1 MISGSPLIFA
11 IFPRVTCEVAS
22 DLYFW
27 VFARGFL
34 LLIDIV
40 NYRDAFCFFL
50 ILGSALIL
58 NGSEV
63 LNFNQDIRPILSDK
77 CFACHGIDEDS
88 REAKLRLDIPEGAFR
103 KKRRG
108 KSALVA
114 GKPDESESWLR
125 IISNDE
131 DEMMP
136 PPDSHKALSNEE
148 KELIKRWIEEGA
160 SYQKHWAFEPPV
172 MSAIPPGQG
181 SVIDRFVESVL
192 NENNLL
198 PSSEADREVL
208 IRRVSFALSGL
219 PPTIQEVED
228 FLSDQS
234 KGAYARMVDRYL
246 DSVRYGEEMAR
257 HWLDAA
263 RYGDT
268 HGMHLDNERQMW
280 AYRDW
285 VIKSFN
291 DNLPYDDFT
300 VEQLAGDLLP
310 NPKVDQ
316 LVATGF
322 NRCNVTSGEGGSI
335 KEELIFRYA
344 VDRASTTAQVWL
356 GLTAQCAACHD
367 HKYDPISQNEFYSL
381 YAFFNSNADPAM
393 DGNTLLTAPVIK
405 VKSEN
410 YEAKIAE
417 YNKLSNGVVQSMKKL
432 PVWNSYQDP
441 AGNKSSGRI
450 EDTEAIWFE
459 DEFPNGAKVGSSG
472 HPLTLVDQPV
482 FSGQKALK
490 RGGKEM
496 AQDYYESGAAPLT
509 VPSGSRFFLH
519 VYLDP
524 KDTPEEVMIQ
534 FHGSAWNH
542 RAVWG
547 ADIIDFGKKGTSQ
560 RFVAGPLPETGKWI
574 RLEVPGEKMGLK
586 AGMQIVGFAF
596 TVHGGTAYFDHFGVL
611 GSEDPTTDPKASF
624 LAWRKAKQV
633 NGVPEPLRQWLQEGV
648 EKERKPSELALLKD
662 YYLARICGT
671 LGKEF
676 EAKRTELV
684 KIKSEQGNYEKS
696 LPSTFVYRD
705 LPKPRQSYVMKRGE
719 YNQPGK
725 KVEPGVPSVLPKLIK
740 DGERATR
747 LDLAKWLVARENPL
761 TARVVVNRFWQQLFG
776 IGLVKTS
783 HDFGTQGEV
792 PSHPK
797 LLDYLALHF
806 QDSGWDV
813 KALMRKILLTRTFRQ
828 KSAAASPR
836 WDNDPENRFLARGPR
851 FRLDAEQLRDQA
863 LFVSGLM
870 NFEMGGRGVMPY
882 QPPNIWEPVA
892 FGGSNTRF
900 YKQGHGADLYRRSV
914 YTFFKRTAPHPM
926 FANFD
931 APAREQFCLKRER
944 SNTPL
949 QALQLM
955 NDVQHFEAARGL
967 GERAMKSVSDRGER
981 IDFIFRTV
989 VSRLPSI
996 EEKKIIIRF
1005 FERQF
1010 QKYQGA
1016 PEEAIKAISFG
1027 ESESAK
1033 DLNSSQLAAWSL
1045 VANLILNMDEAIVR
1059 N

>member
-1 MISGSPLIFA
+1 MEAPGYLKIALRSPTRLVA
-11 IFPRVTCEVAS
+11 IFF
-22 DLYFW
+22 FW
-27 VFARGFL
+27 VSLEDFFMLMAE
-34 LLIDIV
+34 V
-40 NYRDAFCFFL
+40 NYRDALCVVL

-63 LNFNQDIRPILSDK
+63 LSFNQDIRPILSDK
-77 CFACHGIDEDS
+77 CFACHGMDEDS
-88 REAKLRLDIPEGAFR
+88 REAKLRLDTPEGAFR

-136 PPDSHKALSNEE
+136 PPDSHKALSDQE

-172 MSAIPPGQG
+172 MSAVPPGQG
-181 SVIDRFVESVL
+181 SEIDRFVGSVL
-192 NENNLL
+192 KRNNLEL
-198 PSSEADREVL
+198 SPEADREVL

-219 PPTIQEVED
+219 PPTIQEVD
-228 FLSDQS
+228 RFISD
-234 KGAYARMVDRYL
+234 KKDRAYERMVDRYL
-246 DSVRYGEEMAR
+246 GSARYGEEMAR

-291 DNLPYDDFT
+291 ENLPYNDFT
-300 VEQLAGDLLP
+300 VEQIAGDLLP

-356 GLTAQCAACHD
+356 GLTAQCAVCHD
-367 HKYDPISQNEFYSL
+367 HKYDPISQKEFYSL

-393 DGNTLLTAPVIK
+393 DGNSLLTAPVIK
-405 VKSEN
+405 VKSDN

-417 YNKLSNGVVQSMKKL
+417 YNKLSNDVVQSMKKL

-441 AGNKSSGRI
+441 AEKKSSSRI
-450 EDTEAIWFE
+450 QDTETIWFE
-459 DEFPNGAKVGSSG
+459 DSFPNGAKVGSSG

-496 AQDYYESGAAPLT
+496 AQDYYESGAIPLT
-509 VPSGSRFFLH
+509 VPSGARFFLH

-534 FHGSAWNH
+534 FHSSAWNH

-560 RFVAGPLPETGKWI
+560 RFVAGPLPQRGKWI

-586 AGMQIVGFAF
+586 AGMQIIGFAF
-596 TVHGGTAYFDHFGVL
+596 TVHGGTAYFDRFGVL
-611 GSEDPTTDPKASF
+611 GSEDPKTDPKASF

-633 NGVPEPLRQWLQEGV
+633 DGVPEPLSQWLREGV
-648 EKERKPSELALLKD
+648 EKKRKPSELALLKD

-671 LGKEF
+671 LGKAF
-676 EAKRTELV
+676 ERKRTELV
-684 KIKSEQGNYEKS
+684 KIKNEQGNFEKS

-705 LPKPRQSYVMKRGE
+705 LSKPRQSFVMKRGE
-719 YNQPGK
+719 YNQPGE
-725 KVEPGVPSVLPKLIK
+725 KVEPGVPSVLPTLIK
-740 DGERATR
+740 TGERATR
-747 LDLAKWLVARENPL
+747 LDLAKWLVSRENPL
-761 TARVVVNRFWQQLFG
+761 TARVVVNRFWQQVFG
-776 IGLVKTS
+776 TGLVKTS
-783 HDFGTQGEV
+783 HDFGTQGEI

-813 KALMRKILLTRTFRQ
+813 KALMRKMLLTNTFRQ
-828 KSAAASPR
+828 ESAAASPR
-836 WDNDPENRFLARGPR
+836 WDSDPENRFLARGPR

-900 YKQGHGADLYRRSV
+900 YKRGNGADLYRRSV

-967 GERAMKSVSDRGER
+967 GERAMKSVSDREKR
-981 IDFIFRTV
+981 IDFIFRNV

-996 EEKKIIIRF
+996 EEREIIVRF

-1010 QKYQGA
+1010 KKYQSA

-1027 ESESAK
+1027 ESEPAK
-1033 DLNSSQLAAWSL
+1033 NLDASELAAWSL
-1045 VANLILNMDEAIVR
+1045 VANLILNTDEAIVR

>member
-1 MISGSPLIFA
+1 MEAPGYLKIALRSPTRLVA
-11 IFPRVTCEVAS
+11 IFF
-22 DLYFW
+22 FW
-27 VFARGFL
+27 VSLEDFFML
-34 LLIDIV
+34 VEEV
-40 NYRDAFCFFL
+40 NYRDALCVVL

-63 LNFNQDIRPILSDK
+63 LSFNQDIRPILSDK
-77 CFACHGIDEDS
+77 CFACHGMDEDS
-88 REAKLRLDIPEGAFR
+88 REAKLRLDTPEGAFR

-136 PPDSHKALSNEE
+136 PPDSHKALSDQE
-148 KELIKRWIEEGA
+148 KELIKRWIEEGV

-172 MSAIPPGQG
+172 MSAVPPGQG
-181 SVIDRFVESVL
+181 SEIDRFVGSVL
-192 NENNLL
+192 KRNNLEL
-198 PSSEADREVL
+198 SPEADREVL

-219 PPTIQEVED
+219 PPTIQEVD
-228 FLSDQS
+228 RFISD
-234 KGAYARMVDRYL
+234 KKDRAYERMVDRYL
-246 DSVRYGEEMAR
+246 GSARYGEEMAR

-291 DNLPYDDFT
+291 ENLPYNDFT
-300 VEQLAGDLLP
+300 VEQIAGDLLP

-356 GLTAQCAACHD
+356 GLTAQCAVCHD
-367 HKYDPISQNEFYSL
+367 HKYDPISQKEFYSL

-393 DGNTLLTAPVIK
+393 DGNSLLTAPVIK
-405 VKSEN
+405 VKSDN

-417 YNKLSNGVVQSMKKL
+417 YNKLSNDVVQSMKKL

-441 AGNKSSGRI
+441 AEKKSSSRI
-450 EDTEAIWFE
+450 QDTETIWFE
-459 DEFPNGAKVGSSG
+459 DSFPNGAKVGSSG

-496 AQDYYESGAAPLT
+496 AQDYYESGAIPLT
-509 VPSGSRFFLH
+509 VPSGARFFLH

-534 FHGSAWNH
+534 FHSSAWNH

-560 RFVAGPLPETGKWI
+560 RFVAGPLPQRGKWI

-586 AGMQIVGFAF
+586 AGMQIIGFAF
-596 TVHGGTAYFDHFGVL
+596 TVHGGTAYFDRFGVL
-611 GSEDPTTDPKASF
+611 GSEDPKTDPKASF

-633 NGVPEPLRQWLQEGV
+633 DGVPEPLSQWLREGV
-648 EKERKPSELALLKD
+648 EKKRKPSELALLKD

-671 LGKEF
+671 LGKAF
-676 EAKRTELV
+676 ERKRTELV
-684 KIKSEQGNYEKS
+684 KIKNEQGNFEKS

-705 LPKPRQSYVMKRGE
+705 LSKPRQSFVMKRGE
-719 YNQPGK
+719 YNQPGE
-725 KVEPGVPSVLPKLIK
+725 KVEPGVPSVLPTLIK
-740 DGERATR
+740 TGERATR
-747 LDLAKWLVARENPL
+747 LDLAKWLVSRENPL
-761 TARVVVNRFWQQLFG
+761 TARVVVNRFWQQVFG
-776 IGLVKTS
+776 TGLVKTS
-783 HDFGTQGEV
+783 HDFGTQGEI

-813 KALMRKILLTRTFRQ
+813 KALMRKMLLTNTFRQ
-828 KSAAASPR
+828 ESAAASPR
-836 WDNDPENRFLARGPR
+836 WDSDPENRFLARGPR

-900 YKQGHGADLYRRSV
+900 YKRGNGADLYRRSV

-967 GERAMKSVSDRGER
+967 GERAMKSVSDREKR
-981 IDFIFRTV
+981 IDFIFRNV

-996 EEKKIIIRF
+996 EEREIIVRF

-1010 QKYQGA
+1010 KKYQSA

-1027 ESESAK
+1027 ESEPAK
-1033 DLNSSQLAAWSL
+1033 NLDASELAAWSL
-1045 VANLILNMDEAIVR
+1045 VANLILNTDEAIVR

>member
-1 MISGSPLIFA
+1 MEAPGYLKIALRSPTRLVA
-11 IFPRVTCEVAS
+11 IFF
-22 DLYFW
+22 FW
-27 VFARGFL
+27 VSLEDFFMLMAE
-34 LLIDIV
+34 V
-40 NYRDAFCFFL
+40 NYRDALCVVL

-63 LNFNQDIRPILSDK
+63 LSFNQDIRPILSDK
-77 CFACHGIDEDS
+77 CFACHGMDEDS
-88 REAKLRLDIPEGAFR
+88 REAKLRLDTPEGAFR

-136 PPDSHKALSNEE
+136 PPDSHKALSDQE

-172 MSAIPPGQG
+172 MSAVPPGQG
-181 SVIDRFVESVL
+181 SEIDRFVGSVL
-192 NENNLL
+192 KRNNLEL
-198 PSSEADREVL
+198 SPEADREVL

-219 PPTIQEVED
+219 PPTIQEVD
-228 FLSDQS
+228 RFISD
-234 KGAYARMVDRYL
+234 KKDRAYERMVDRYL
-246 DSVRYGEEMAR
+246 GSARYGEEMAR

-291 DNLPYDDFT
+291 ENLPYNDFT
-300 VEQLAGDLLP
+300 VEQIAGDLLP

-356 GLTAQCAACHD
+356 GLTAQCAVCHD
-367 HKYDPISQNEFYSL
+367 HKYDPISQKEFYSL

-393 DGNTLLTAPVIK
+393 DGNSLLTAPVIK
-405 VKSEN
+405 VKSDN

-417 YNKLSNGVVQSMKKL
+417 YNKLSNDVVQSMKKL

-441 AGNKSSGRI
+441 AEKKSSSRI
-450 EDTEAIWFE
+450 QDTETIWFE
-459 DEFPNGAKVGSSG
+459 DSFPNGAKVGSSG

-496 AQDYYESGAAPLT
+496 AQDYYESGAIPLT
-509 VPSGSRFFLH
+509 VPSGARFFLH

-534 FHGSAWNH
+534 FHSSAWNH

-560 RFVAGPLPETGKWI
+560 RFVAGPLPQRGKWI

-586 AGMQIVGFAF
+586 AGMQIIGFAF

-611 GSEDPTTDPKASF
+611 GSEDPKTDPKASF

-633 NGVPEPLRQWLQEGV
+633 DGVPEPLSQWLREGV
-648 EKERKPSELALLKD
+648 EKKRKPSELALLKD

-671 LGKEF
+671 LGKAF
-676 EAKRTELV
+676 ERKRTELV
-684 KIKSEQGNYEKS
+684 KIKNEQGNFEKS

-705 LPKPRQSYVMKRGE
+705 LSKPRQSFVMKRGE
-719 YNQPGK
+719 YNQPGE
-725 KVEPGVPSVLPKLIK
+725 KVEPGVPSVLPTLIK
-740 DGERATR
+740 TGERATR
-747 LDLAKWLVARENPL
+747 LDLAKWLVSRENPL
-761 TARVVVNRFWQQLFG
+761 TARVVVNRFWQQVFG
-776 IGLVKTS
+776 TGLVKTS
-783 HDFGTQGEV
+783 HDFGTQGEI

-813 KALMRKILLTRTFRQ
+813 KALMRKMLLTNTFRQ
-828 KSAAASPR
+828 ESAAASPR
-836 WDNDPENRFLARGPR
+836 WDSDPENRFLARGPR

-900 YKQGHGADLYRRSV
+900 YKRGNGADLYRRSV

-967 GERAMKSVSDRGER
+967 GERAMKSVSDREKR
-981 IDFIFRTV
+981 IDFIFRNV

-996 EEKKIIIRF
+996 EERGIIVRF

-1010 QKYQGA
+1010 KKYQSA

-1027 ESESAK
+1027 ESEPAK
-1033 DLNSSQLAAWSL
+1033 NLDASELAAWSL
-1045 VANLILNMDEAIVR
+1045 VANLILNTDEAIVR

>member
-1 MISGSPLIFA
+1 MLMKG
-11 IFPRVTCEVAS
+11 
-22 DLYFW
+22 
-27 VFARGFL
+27 
-34 LLIDIV
+34 V
-40 NYRDAFCFFL
+40 NYRDALCVVL

-63 LNFNQDIRPILSDK
+63 LSFNQDIRPILSDK
-77 CFACHGIDEDS
+77 CFACHGMDEDS
-88 REAKLRLDIPEGAFR
+88 REAKLRLDTPEGAFR

-136 PPDSHKALSNEE
+136 PPDSHKALSDEE

-160 SYQKHWAFEPPV
+160 PYQKHWAFEPPV
-172 MSAIPPGQG
+172 MSAVPPGQG
-181 SVIDRFVESVL
+181 SEIDRFVGSVL
-192 NENNLL
+192 KRNNLEIS
-198 PSSEADREVL
+198 PEADREVL

-219 PPTIQEVED
+219 PPTIQEVD
-228 FLSDQS
+228 RFISD
-234 KGAYARMVDRYL
+234 KKDRAYERMVDRYL
-246 DSVRYGEEMAR
+246 GSARYGEEMAR

-291 DNLPYDDFT
+291 ENLPYNDFT
-300 VEQLAGDLLP
+300 VEQIAGDLLP

-356 GLTAQCAACHD
+356 GLTAQCAVCHD
-367 HKYDPISQNEFYSL
+367 HKYDPISQKEFYSL

-393 DGNTLLTAPVIK
+393 DGNSLLTAPVIK

-417 YNKLSNGVVQSMKKL
+417 FNKLSNDVVQSMKKL

-441 AGNKSSGRI
+441 AEKKSSSRI
-450 EDTEAIWFE
+450 QDTETIWFE
-459 DEFPNGAKVGSSG
+459 DSFPNGAKVGSSG

-496 AQDYYESGAAPLT
+496 AQDYYESGAIPLT
-509 VPSGSRFFLH
+509 VPSGARFFLH

-534 FHGSAWNH
+534 FHSSAWNH

-560 RFVAGPLPETGKWI
+560 RFVAGPLPQRGKWI

-586 AGMQIVGFAF
+586 AGMQIIGFAF
-596 TVHGGTAYFDHFGVL
+596 TVHGGTAYFDRFGVL

-633 NGVPEPLRQWLQEGV
+633 DGVPEPLSQWLREGF
-648 EKERKPSELALLKD
+648 EKERKRSELALLKD

-671 LGKEF
+671 LGKAF
-676 EAKRTELV
+676 EGKRTELV
-684 KIKSEQGNYEKS
+684 KIKNEQGNFEKS
-696 LPSTFVYRD
+696 LPSTFVYQD
-705 LPKPRQSYVMKRGE
+705 LSKPRQSFVMKRGE
-719 YNQPGK
+719 YNQPGE
-725 KVEPGVPSVLPKLIK
+725 KVEPGVPSVLPTLIK
-740 DGERATR
+740 TGERATR
-747 LDLAKWLVARENPL
+747 LDLAKWLVSRENPL
-761 TARVVVNRFWQQLFG
+761 TARVVVNRFWQQVFG
-776 IGLVKTS
+776 TGLVKTS
-783 HDFGTQGEV
+783 HDFGTQGEI

-813 KALMRKILLTRTFRQ
+813 KALMRKMLLTNTFRQ
-828 KSAAASPR
+828 ESAAASPR
-836 WDNDPENRFLARGPR
+836 WDRDPENRFLARGPR

-870 NFEMGGRGVMPY
+870 NLEMGGRGVMPY

-900 YKQGHGADLYRRSV
+900 YKRGNGADLYRRSV

-967 GERAMKSVSDRGER
+967 GERAMKSVSDREKR
-981 IDFIFRTV
+981 IDFIFRNV

-996 EEKKIIIRF
+996 EEKKIIVRF

-1010 QKYQGA
+1010 KKYQSA

-1027 ESESAK
+1027 ESEPAK
-1033 DLNSSQLAAWSL
+1033 DLDASELAAWSL
-1045 VANLILNMDEAIVR
+1045 VANLILNTDEAIVR

>member
-1 MISGSPLIFA
+1 MLIKG
-11 IFPRVTCEVAS
+11 VN
-22 DLYFW
+22 Y
-27 VFARGFL
+27 RGALCVFL
-34 LLIDIV
+34 LL
-40 NYRDAFCFFL
+40 R
-50 ILGSALIL
+50 SALIL
-58 NGSEV
+58 NGSEI
-63 LNFNQDIRPILSDK
+63 LSFNQDIRPILSDK
-77 CFACHGIDEDS
+77 CFACHGMDEDA
-88 REAKLRLDIPEGAFR
+88 REAKLRLDTPEEAFR

-108 KSALVA
+108 KSALVP

-136 PPDSHKALSNEE
+136 PPDSHKALSDEE
-148 KELIKRWIEEGA
+148 KELIKRWIKEGA

-172 MSAIPPGQG
+172 MSAVPPGQG
-181 SVIDRFVESVL
+181 SEIDRFVGSVL
-192 NENNLL
+192 KRNNLQ
-198 PSSEADREVL
+198 PSPEAGREAL
-208 IRRVSFALSGL
+208 IRRVSFALTGL
-219 PPTIQEVED
+219 PPTIQEVD
-228 FLSDQS
+228 RFLSD
-234 KGAYARMVDRYL
+234 KTNRAYEKMVDRYL
-246 DSVRYGEEMAR
+246 NSARYGEEMAR

-291 DNLPYDDFT
+291 ENLPYNDFT

-356 GLTAQCAACHD
+356 GLTAQCAVCHD
-367 HKYDPISQNEFYSL
+367 HKYDPISQKEFYSL

-393 DGNTLLTAPVIK
+393 DGNSLLTAPVIK
-405 VKSEN
+405 VKSNN
-410 YEAKIAE
+410 YEAKIAA
-417 YNKLSNGVVQSMKKL
+417 YNKQSNDVVQSMKKL

-441 AGNKSSGRI
+441 AEKKSSSPI
-450 EDTEAIWFE
+450 QDTEAIWFE
-459 DEFPNGAKVGSSG
+459 DSFPNGAKVGSSG
-472 HPLTLVDQPV
+472 HPLTLVDHPV

-496 AQDYYESGAAPLT
+496 AQDYYETGATPLI
-509 VPSGSRFFLH
+509 VPSGARFFLH

-534 FHGSAWNH
+534 FHSSAWNH

-586 AGMQIVGFAF
+586 AGMEIVGFAF

-611 GSEDPTTDPKASF
+611 GSEDPTTNPKASF

-633 NGVPEPLRQWLQEGV
+633 DGVPEPLSQWLREGF

-684 KIKSEQGNYEKS
+684 KVQSDKGNYEKS

-705 LPKPRQSYVMKRGE
+705 LSKPRQSFVMKRGE
-719 YNQPGK
+719 YNQPGEE
-725 KVEPGVPSVLPKLIK
+725 VEPGVPSVLPALTKT
-740 DGERATR
+740 GERATR
-747 LDLAKWLVARENPL
+747 LDLAKWLVSRENPL
-761 TARVVVNRFWQQLFG
+761 TARVVVNRFWQQVFG
-776 IGLVKTS
+776 TGLVKTS
-783 HDFGTQGEV
+783 HDFGTQGEI

-813 KALMRKILLTRTFRQ
+813 KALMRKMLLTNTFRQ
-828 KSAAASPR
+828 ESAATSPR
-836 WDNDPENRFLARGPR
+836 WDSDPENRFLARGPR

-870 NFEMGGRGVMPY
+870 DFEMGGRGVMPY
-882 QPPNIWEPVA
+882 QPPI
-892 FGGSNTRF
+892 FG
-900 YKQGHGADLYRRSV
+900 
-914 YTFFKRTAPHPM
+914 
-926 FANFD
+926 
-931 APAREQFCLKRER
+931 
-944 SNTPL
+944 
-949 QALQLM
+949 
-955 NDVQHFEAARGL
+955 
-967 GERAMKSVSDRGER
+967 
-981 IDFIFRTV
+981 
-989 VSRLPSI
+989 SRLRLGDQTRGFINEGMGLTYI
-996 EEKKIIIRF
+996 EDRFTPFSNGRLLIRCL
-1005 FERQF
+1005 RTLM
-1010 QKYQGA
+1010 
-1016 PEEAIKAISFG
+1016 PLLVS
-1027 ESESAK
+1027 
-1033 DLNSSQLAAWSL
+1033 NS
-1045 VANLILNMDEAIVR
+1045 V
-1059 N
+1059 

>member
-1 MISGSPLIFA
+1 MEAPGYLKIALRSPTRLVA
-11 IFPRVTCEVAS
+11 IFF
-22 DLYFW
+22 FW
-27 VFARGFL
+27 VSLEDFFML
-34 LLIDIV
+34 VEEV
-40 NYRDAFCFFL
+40 NYRDALCVVL

-63 LNFNQDIRPILSDK
+63 LSFNQDIRPILSDK
-77 CFACHGIDEDS
+77 CFACHGMDEDS
-88 REAKLRLDIPEGAFR
+88 REAKLRLDTPEGAFR

-136 PPDSHKALSNEE
+136 PPDSHKALSDQE

-172 MSAIPPGQG
+172 MSAVPPGQG
-181 SVIDRFVESVL
+181 SEIDRFVGSVL
-192 NENNLL
+192 KRNNLEL
-198 PSSEADREVL
+198 SPEADREVL

-219 PPTIQEVED
+219 PPTIQEVD
-228 FLSDQS
+228 RFISD
-234 KGAYARMVDRYL
+234 KKDRAYERMVDRYL
-246 DSVRYGEEMAR
+246 GSARYGEEMAR

-291 DNLPYDDFT
+291 ENLPYNDFT
-300 VEQLAGDLLP
+300 VEQIAGDLLP

-356 GLTAQCAACHD
+356 GLTAQCAVCHD
-367 HKYDPISQNEFYSL
+367 HKYDPISQKEFYSL

-393 DGNTLLTAPVIK
+393 DGNSLLTAPVIK
-405 VKSEN
+405 VKSDN

-417 YNKLSNGVVQSMKKL
+417 YNKLSNDVVQSMKKL

-441 AGNKSSGRI
+441 AEKKSSSRI
-450 EDTEAIWFE
+450 QDTETIWFE
-459 DEFPNGAKVGSSG
+459 DSFPNGAKVGSSG

-496 AQDYYESGAAPLT
+496 AQDYYESGAIPLT
-509 VPSGSRFFLH
+509 VPSGARFFLH

-534 FHGSAWNH
+534 FHSSAWNH

-560 RFVAGPLPETGKWI
+560 RFVAGPLPQRGKWI

-586 AGMQIVGFAF
+586 AGMQIIGFAF
-596 TVHGGTAYFDHFGVL
+596 TVHGGTAYFDRFGVL
-611 GSEDPTTDPKASF
+611 GSEDPKTDPKASF

-633 NGVPEPLRQWLQEGV
+633 DGVPEPLSQWLREGV
-648 EKERKPSELALLKD
+648 EKKRKPSELALLKD

-671 LGKEF
+671 LGKAF
-676 EAKRTELV
+676 ERKRTELV
-684 KIKSEQGNYEKS
+684 KIKNEKGNFEKR

-705 LPKPRQSYVMKRGE
+705 LSKPRQSFVMKRGE
-719 YNQPGK
+719 YNQPGE
-725 KVEPGVPSVLPKLIK
+725 KVEPGVPSVLPTLIK
-740 DGERATR
+740 TGERATR
-747 LDLAKWLVARENPL
+747 LDLAKWLVSRENPL
-761 TARVVVNRFWQQLFG
+761 TARVVVNRFWQQVFG
-776 IGLVKTS
+776 TGLVKTS
-783 HDFGTQGEV
+783 HDFGTQGEI

-813 KALMRKILLTRTFRQ
+813 KALMRKMLLTNTFRQ
-828 KSAAASPR
+828 ESAAASPR
-836 WDNDPENRFLARGPR
+836 WDSDPENRFLARGPR

-900 YKQGHGADLYRRSV
+900 YKRGNGADLYRRSV

-967 GERAMKSVSDRGER
+967 GERAMKSVSDREKR
-981 IDFIFRTV
+981 IDFIFRNV

-996 EEKKIIIRF
+996 EEREIIVRF

-1010 QKYQGA
+1010 KKYQSA

-1027 ESESAK
+1027 ESEPAK
-1033 DLNSSQLAAWSL
+1033 NLDASELAAWSL
-1045 VANLILNMDEAIVR
+1045 VANLILNTDEAIVR

>member
-1 MISGSPLIFA
+1 MEAPGYLKIALRSPTRLVA
-11 IFPRVTCEVAS
+11 IFF
-22 DLYFW
+22 FW
-27 VFARGFL
+27 VSLEDFFML
-34 LLIDIV
+34 VEEV
-40 NYRDAFCFFL
+40 NYRDALCVVL

-63 LNFNQDIRPILSDK
+63 LSFNQDIRPILSDK
-77 CFACHGIDEDS
+77 CFACHGMDEDS
-88 REAKLRLDIPEGAFR
+88 REAKLRLDTPEGAFR

-136 PPDSHKALSNEE
+136 PPDSHKALSDQE

-172 MSAIPPGQG
+172 MSAVPPGQG
-181 SVIDRFVESVL
+181 SEIDRFVGSVL
-192 NENNLL
+192 KRNNLEL
-198 PSSEADREVL
+198 SPEADREVL

-219 PPTIQEVED
+219 PPTIQEVD
-228 FLSDQS
+228 RFISD
-234 KGAYARMVDRYL
+234 KKDRAYERMVDRYL
-246 DSVRYGEEMAR
+246 GSARYGEEMAR

-291 DNLPYDDFT
+291 ENLPYNDFT
-300 VEQLAGDLLP
+300 VEQIAGDLLP

-356 GLTAQCAACHD
+356 GLTAQCAVCHD
-367 HKYDPISQNEFYSL
+367 HKYDPISQKEFYSL

-393 DGNTLLTAPVIK
+393 DGNSLLTAPVIK
-405 VKSEN
+405 VKSDN

-417 YNKLSNGVVQSMKKL
+417 YNKLSNDVVQSMKKL

-441 AGNKSSGRI
+441 AEKKSSSRI
-450 EDTEAIWFE
+450 QDTETIWFE
-459 DEFPNGAKVGSSG
+459 DSFPNGAKVGSSG

-496 AQDYYESGAAPLT
+496 AQDYYESGAIPLT
-509 VPSGSRFFLH
+509 VPSGARFFLH

-534 FHGSAWNH
+534 FHSSAWNH

-560 RFVAGPLPETGKWI
+560 RFVAGPLPQRGKWI

-586 AGMQIVGFAF
+586 AGMQIIGFAF
-596 TVHGGTAYFDHFGVL
+596 TVHGGTAYFDRFGVL
-611 GSEDPTTDPKASF
+611 GSEDPKTDPKASF

-633 NGVPEPLRQWLQEGV
+633 DGVPEPLSQWLREGV
-648 EKERKPSELALLKD
+648 EKKRKPSELALLKD

-671 LGKEF
+671 LGKAF
-676 EAKRTELV
+676 ERKRTELV
-684 KIKSEQGNYEKS
+684 KIKNEQGNFEKS

-705 LPKPRQSYVMKRGE
+705 LSKPRQSFVMKRGE
-719 YNQPGK
+719 YNQPGE
-725 KVEPGVPSVLPKLIK
+725 KVEPGVPSVLPTLIK
-740 DGERATR
+740 TGERATR
-747 LDLAKWLVARENPL
+747 LDLAKWLVSRENPL
-761 TARVVVNRFWQQLFG
+761 TARVVVNRFWQQVFG
-776 IGLVKTS
+776 TGLVKTS
-783 HDFGTQGEV
+783 HDFGTQGEI

-813 KALMRKILLTRTFRQ
+813 KALMRKMLLTNTFRQ
-828 KSAAASPR
+828 ESAAASPR
-836 WDNDPENRFLARGPR
+836 WDSDPENRFLARGPR

-900 YKQGHGADLYRRSV
+900 YKRGNGADLYRRSV

-967 GERAMKSVSDRGER
+967 GERAMKSVSDREKR
-981 IDFIFRTV
+981 IDFIFRNV

-996 EEKKIIIRF
+996 EEREIIVRF

-1010 QKYQGA
+1010 KKYQSA

-1027 ESESAK
+1027 ESEPAK
-1033 DLNSSQLAAWSL
+1033 NLDASELAAWSL
-1045 VANLILNMDEAIVR
+1045 VANLILNTDEAIVR

>member
-1 MISGSPLIFA
+1 M
-11 IFPRVTCEVAS
+11 
-22 DLYFW
+22 
-27 VFARGFL
+27 FL
-34 LLIDIV
+34 LNSRVI
-40 NYRDAFCFFL
+40 YRSGFCVFL
-50 ILGSALIL
+50 MLGSSFFVA
-58 NGSEV
+58 GSEV
-63 LNFNQDIRPILSDK
+63 LNFNRDIRPILSDK
-77 CFACHGIDEDS
+77 CFTCHGIDEDS
-88 REAKLRLDIPEGAFR
+88 REAKLRLDTPEGAFR

-108 KSALVA
+108 KAALVA
-114 GKPDESESWLR
+114 GKPDESELWLR
-125 IISNDE
+125 IISDDE
-131 DEMMP
+131 DKMMP
-136 PPDSHKALSNEE
+136 PPDSRKALSNED
-148 KELIKRWIEEGA
+148 KRLIKRWIEGGA
-160 SYQKHWAFEPPV
+160 SYQRHWAFESPV
-172 MSAIPPGQG
+172 MPIVPQGQG
-181 SVIDRFVESVL
+181 SEIDRFVGSVL
-192 NENNLL
+192 KKNNLQ
-198 PSSEADREVL
+198 PSPEANREVL

-219 PPTIQEVED
+219 PPTIQEVD
-228 FLSDQS
+228 RFLSDQTD
-234 KGAYARMVDRYL
+234 GAYERMVNRYL
-246 DSVRYGEEMAR
+246 DSARYGEEMAR

-367 HKYDPISQNEFYSL
+367 HKYDPISQKEFYSL

-393 DGNTLLTAPVIK
+393 DGNSLLTAPVIK

-417 YNKLSNGVVQSMKKL
+417 FNKLSNGVMQSMKKL

-482 FSGQKALK
+482 FSGHKALK

-633 NGVPEPLRQWLQEGV
+633 NGVPEPLRQWLQEGI

-676 EAKRTELV
+676 EAKRTELTKV
-684 KIKSEQGNYEKS
+684 ESEQANYEKG

-705 LPKPRQSYVMKRGE
+705 LPKPRESYVMKRGE
-719 YNQPGK
+719 YNQPGE
-725 KVEPGVPSVLPKLIK
+725 KVEPGTPSVLPTLVKTGK
-740 DGERATR
+740 RATR
-747 LDLAKWLVARENPL
+747 LDLANWLVSQENPL

-783 HDFGTQGEV
+783 HDFGTQGDF
-792 PSHPK
+792 PSHPE
-797 LLDYLALHF
+797 LLDYLALRF
-806 QDSGWDV
+806 QANGWNV
-813 KALMRKILLTRTFRQ
+813 KALIREMLLTKTFRQ
-828 KSAAASPR
+828 ESAAASPR

-863 LFVSGLM
+863 LFVSGLI
-870 NFEMGGRGVMPY
+870 NFKMGGRGVMPY

-900 YKQGHGADLYRRSV
+900 YKRGNGADLYRRSV

-931 APAREQFCLKRER
+931 APAREQFCVKRER

-967 GERAMKSVSDRGER
+967 GERAMKSTSDRGKR
-981 IDFIFRTV
+981 IDFIFKSV
-989 VSRLPSI
+989 VSRLPGM
-996 EEKKIIIRF
+996 EEKKIIARF
-1005 FERQF
+1005 FEKQF
-1010 QKYQGA
+1010 EKYQSA
-1016 PEEAIKAISFG
+1016 PEEAMKAITFG

-1033 DLNSSQLAAWSL
+1033 DLNSSELAAWSL